1 MSRSRRGYQA
11 YQKGLVAERAALWL
25 LRLKGYRIL
34 ASRLKTPVG
43 EIDVLAFK
51 ARCLVAVEVKAYK
64 DKAQAFDSVAKFS
77 KKRYEKALLCY
88 LTHNPQYVFCD
99 LRIDAIFFQAW
110 RLPFHLKNI
119 TF

>member
-1 MSRSRRGYQA
+1 MLRSRRGYQA
-11 YQKGLVAERAALWL
+11 YQKGLLAERFAVWL

-34 ASRLKTPVG
+34 ASRFKTPVG

-51 ARCLVAVEVKAYK
+51 GRCLVAVEVKAYRN
-64 DKAQAFDSVAKFS
+64 KAQAFDSVAKFS
-77 KKRYEKALLCY
+77 KRRYEKALLCY
-88 LTHNPQYVFCD
+88 LTHNPQYVCCD

-110 RLPFHLKNI
+110 HLPYHLKNI